1 MNRLKVLKKII
12 SVVIITIIIYAVFLF
27 MSDLDKISDK
37 IFNFKLE
44 FLPIIIGLVVFSWI
58 ISYSRWNILLK
69 NQNIHIPH
77 SLNFQIFLI
86 GGALG
91 ITPGKIGELFKSQIL
106 KEKFNIPRTK
116 TAPLFIVEKFLDLV
130 SAMIVTLIG
139 IWFIPEIGYLAIV
152 GLMISVLLFK
162 ILTSKKF
169 FNQTL
174 NFLNK
179 IKFLKKYLEPL
190 SSSHEILS
198 KTLYSKKM
206 FLLLILSF
214 FYWII
219 IGCAAFFVIEGFGFS
234 IGSILNII
242 STYSSSLVIGALSFI
257 PGGIGIAEGSLIG
270 LLTFQGI
277 DISEA
282 IVIVVLIRIFT
293 LWFSTITG
301 FIALKTSRSL

>member
-1 MNRLKVLKKII
+1 MKVLKKII

-27 MSDLDKISDK
+27 ISDLDKISDK

-44 FLPIIIGLVVFSWI
+44 FVPIIIGLVVFSWI

-282 IVIVVLIRIFT
+282 IVIVVVIRIFT

>member
-1 MNRLKVLKKII
+1 MKVLKKII

-27 MSDLDKISDK
+27 ISDLDKISDK

-44 FLPIIIGLVVFSWI
+44 FVPIIIGLVVFSWI

-77 SLNFQIFLI
+77 SLNFQIFLV

-242 STYSSSLVIGALSFI
+242 STYSSSIVIGALSFI

-282 IVIVVLIRIFT
+282 IVIVVVIRIFT

>member
-1 MNRLKVLKKII
+1 LKVLKKII
-12 SVVIITIIIYAVFLF
+12 FIVIITIIVYAIFLF
-27 MSDLDKISDK
+27 VSDLDKISDK
-37 IFNFKLE
+37 ILNFKLE
-44 FLPIIIGLVVFSWI
+44 FLPIILGLVIFSWI
-58 ISYSRWNILLK
+58 ISYFRWNILLK

-77 SLNFQIFLI
+77 SLNFQIFLV

-130 SAMIVTLIG
+130 SAMIVTVIG
-139 IWFIPEIGYLAIV
+139 IWFIPEIGYLAII
-152 GLMISVLLFK
+152 GLVVSIILFK
-162 ILTSKKF
+162 ILTSKKLF
-169 FNQTL
+169 IQTL
-174 NFLNK
+174 SFLNK
-179 IKFLKKYLEPL
+179 IKFLSKYLEPL

-198 KTLYSKKM
+198 KTLHSKKM
-206 FLLLILSF
+206 FSLLILSV
-214 FYWII
+214 FYWIV

-234 IGSILNII
+234 VGSILNII
-242 STYSSSLVIGALSFI
+242 STYSSSLIIGALSFI

-277 DISEA
+277 DVSEA

-301 FIALKTSRSL
+301 FIALKTSKSL

>member
-1 MNRLKVLKKII
+1 MKVLKKII
-12 SVVIITIIIYAVFLF
+12 SIVIITIIIYAVFLF
-27 MSDLDKISDK
+27 ISDLDKISDK

-44 FLPIIIGLVVFSWI
+44 FLPIIIGLVIFSWI
-58 ISYSRWNILLK
+58 ISYFRWNILLK

-77 SLNFQIFLI
+77 SLNFQIFLV

-130 SAMIVTLIG
+130 SAMIVTIIG

-174 NFLNK
+174 NFINK

-206 FLLLILSF
+206 FFLLTLSF

-242 STYSSSLVIGALSFI
+242 STYSSSLIIGALSFI

-277 DISEA
+277 DVSEA

>member
-1 MNRLKVLKKII
+1 MKVLKKII
-12 SVVIITIIIYAVFLF
+12 SIVIITIIIYAVFLF
-27 MSDLDKISDK
+27 ISDLDKISDK

-44 FLPIIIGLVVFSWI
+44 FLPLIIGLVIFSWI
-58 ISYSRWNILLK
+58 ISYFRWNILLK

-77 SLNFQIFLI
+77 SLNFQIFLV

-130 SAMIVTLIG
+130 SAMIVTIIG

-206 FLLLILSF
+206 FFLLTLSF

-242 STYSSSLVIGALSFI
+242 STYSSSLIIGALSFI

-277 DISEA
+277 DVSEA

-301 FIALKTSRSL
+301 FIALKTSKSL

>member
-1 MNRLKVLKKII
+1 
-12 SVVIITIIIYAVFLF
+12 
-27 MSDLDKISDK
+27 
-37 IFNFKLE
+37 
-44 FLPIIIGLVVFSWI
+44 LV
-58 ISYSRWNILLK
+58 
-69 NQNIHIPH
+69 
-77 SLNFQIFLI
+77 

-130 SAMIVTLIG
+130 SAMIVTIIG

-206 FLLLILSF
+206 FFLLTLSF

-242 STYSSSLVIGALSFI
+242 STYSSSLIIGALSFI

-277 DISEA
+277 DVSEA

>member
-1 MNRLKVLKKII
+1 MKVLKKII
-12 SVVIITIIIYAVFLF
+12 SIVIITIIIYAVFLF
-27 MSDLDKISDK
+27 ISDLDKISDK

-44 FLPIIIGLVVFSWI
+44 FLPIIIGLVIFSWI
-58 ISYSRWNILLK
+58 ISYFRWNILLK

-77 SLNFQIFLI
+77 SLNFQIFLV

-130 SAMIVTLIG
+130 SAMIVTIIG

-206 FLLLILSF
+206 FFLLTLSF

-242 STYSSSLVIGALSFI
+242 STYSSSLIIGALSFI

-270 LLTFQGI
+270 LLTFQDI
-277 DISEA
+277 HISEA
-282 IVIVVLIRIFT
+282 VVIVVLIRIFT

-301 FIALKTSRSL
+301 FITLKTSKSL

>member
-1 MNRLKVLKKII
+1 MKVLKKIVSI
-12 SVVIITIIIYAVFLF
+12 VIITIIIYAIFLF
-27 MSDLDKISDK
+27 ISDLDKISDK
-37 IFNFKLE
+37 ILNFKLE
-44 FLPIIIGLVVFSWI
+44 FLPIILGLVIFSWI
-58 ISYSRWNILLK
+58 ISYFRWNILLK

-77 SLNFQIFLI
+77 SLNFQIFLV

-130 SAMIVTLIG
+130 SAMIVTVIG
-139 IWFIPEIGYLAIV
+139 IWFIPEIGYLAII
-152 GLMISVLLFK
+152 GLVISIILFK
-162 ILTSKKF
+162 ILTSKKLF
-169 FNQTL
+169 IQTL
-174 NFLNK
+174 SFLNK
-179 IKFLKKYLEPL
+179 IKFLSKYLEPL

-198 KTLYSKKM
+198 KTLHSKKM
-206 FLLLILSF
+206 FSLLILSI
-214 FYWII
+214 FYWIV

-234 IGSILNII
+234 VGSILNII
-242 STYSSSLVIGALSFI
+242 STYSSSLIIGALSFI

-270 LLTFQGI
+270 LLSFQGI
-277 DISEA
+277 DVSEA

-301 FIALKTSRSL
+301 FIALKTSKSL

>member
-293 LWFSTITG
+293 LWFSTIKG

>member
-1 MNRLKVLKKII
+1 MKVLKKIVSI
-12 SVVIITIIIYAVFLF
+12 VIITIIIYAIFLF
-27 MSDLDKISDK
+27 ISDLDKISDK
-37 IFNFKLE
+37 ILNFKLE
-44 FLPIIIGLVVFSWI
+44 FLPIILGLVIFSWI
-58 ISYSRWNILLK
+58 ISYFRWNILLK

-77 SLNFQIFLI
+77 SLNFQIFLV

-130 SAMIVTLIG
+130 SAMIVTVIG
-139 IWFIPEIGYLAIV
+139 IWFIPEIGYLAII
-152 GLMISVLLFK
+152 GLVVSIILFK
-162 ILTSKKF
+162 ILTSKKLF
-169 FNQTL
+169 IQTL
-174 NFLNK
+174 SFLNK
-179 IKFLKKYLEPL
+179 IKFLSKYLEPL

-198 KTLYSKKM
+198 KTLHSKKM
-206 FLLLILSF
+206 FSLLILSI
-214 FYWII
+214 FYWIV

-234 IGSILNII
+234 VGSILNII
-242 STYSSSLVIGALSFI
+242 STYSSSLIIGALSFI

-270 LLTFQGI
+270 LLSFQGI
-277 DISEA
+277 DVSEA

-301 FIALKTSRSL
+301 FIALKTSKSL

>member
-1 MNRLKVLKKII
+1 MKVLKKII
-12 SVVIITIIIYAVFLF
+12 FIVIITIIVYAIFLF
-27 MSDLDKISDK
+27 ISDLDKISDK
-37 IFNFKLE
+37 ILNFKLE
-44 FLPIIIGLVVFSWI
+44 FLPIILGLVIFSWI
-58 ISYSRWNILLK
+58 ISYFRWNILLK

-77 SLNFQIFLI
+77 SLNFQIFLV

-130 SAMIVTLIG
+130 SAMIVTVIG
-139 IWFIPEIGYLAIV
+139 IWFIPEIGYLAII
-152 GLMISVLLFK
+152 GLVISIILFK
-162 ILTSKKF
+162 ILTSKKLF
-169 FNQTL
+169 IQTIS
-174 NFLNK
+174 FLNK
-179 IKFLKKYLEPL
+179 IKFLSKYLEPL

-198 KTLYSKKM
+198 KTLHSKKM
-206 FLLLILSF
+206 FSLLILSV
-214 FYWII
+214 FYWIV

-234 IGSILNII
+234 VGSILNII
-242 STYSSSLVIGALSFI
+242 STYSSSLIIGALSFI

-277 DISEA
+277 DVSEA

-301 FIALKTSRSL
+301 FIALKTSKSL

>member
-1 MNRLKVLKKII
+1 MKVLKKII
-12 SVVIITIIIYAVFLF
+12 FIVIITIIVYAIFLF

-37 IFNFKLE
+37 ILNFKLE
-44 FLPIIIGLVVFSWI
+44 FLPIILGLVIFSWI
-58 ISYSRWNILLK
+58 ISYFRWNILLK

-77 SLNFQIFLI
+77 SLNFQIFLV

-130 SAMIVTLIG
+130 SAMIVTVIG
-139 IWFIPEIGYLAIV
+139 IWFIPEIGYLAII
-152 GLMISVLLFK
+152 GLIISIILFK
-162 ILTSKKF
+162 ILTSKKLF
-169 FNQTL
+169 IQTL
-174 NFLNK
+174 SFLNK
-179 IKFLKKYLEPL
+179 IKFLSKYLEPL

-198 KTLYSKKM
+198 KTLHSKKM
-206 FLLLILSF
+206 FSLLILSV
-214 FYWII
+214 FYWIV

-234 IGSILNII
+234 VGSILNII
-242 STYSSSLVIGALSFI
+242 STYSSSLIIGALSFI

-277 DISEA
+277 DVSEA

-301 FIALKTSRSL
+301 FIALKTSKSL

>member
-1 MNRLKVLKKII
+1 MKVLKKII

-77 SLNFQIFLI
+77 SLNFQIFLV

-282 IVIVVLIRIFT
+282 IVIVVVIRIFT

>member
-1 MNRLKVLKKII
+1 MKVLKKII
-12 SVVIITIIIYAVFLF
+12 SIVIITIIIYAVFLF
-27 MSDLDKISDK
+27 ISDLDKISDK

-44 FLPIIIGLVVFSWI
+44 FLPLIIGLVIFSWI
-58 ISYSRWNILLK
+58 ISYFRWNILLK

-77 SLNFQIFLI
+77 SLNFQIFLV

-130 SAMIVTLIG
+130 SAMIVTIIG

-206 FLLLILSF
+206 FFLLTLSF

-242 STYSSSLVIGALSFI
+242 STYSSSLIIGALSFI

-277 DISEA
+277 DVSEA

>member
-1 MNRLKVLKKII
+1 MKVLKKIVSI
-12 SVVIITIIIYAVFLF
+12 VIITIIIYAIFVF

-37 IFNFKLE
+37 ILNFKLE
-44 FLPIIIGLVVFSWI
+44 FLPIILGLVIFSWI
-58 ISYSRWNILLK
+58 ISYFRWNILLK

-77 SLNFQIFLI
+77 SLNFQIFLV

-130 SAMIVTLIG
+130 SAMIVTVIG
-139 IWFIPEIGYLAIV
+139 IWFIPEIGYLAII
-152 GLMISVLLFK
+152 GLVVSIILFK
-162 ILTSKKF
+162 ILTSKKLF
-169 FNQTL
+169 IQTL
-174 NFLNK
+174 SFLNK
-179 IKFLKKYLEPL
+179 IKFLSKYLEPL

-198 KTLYSKKM
+198 KTLHSKKM
-206 FLLLILSF
+206 FSLLILSV
-214 FYWII
+214 FYWIV

-234 IGSILNII
+234 VGSILNII
-242 STYSSSLVIGALSFI
+242 STYSSSLIIGALSFI

-270 LLTFQGI
+270 LLSFQGI
-277 DISEA
+277 DVSEA

-301 FIALKTSRSL
+301 FIALKTSKSL

>member
-1 MNRLKVLKKII
+1 MKVLKKII
-12 SVVIITIIIYAVFLF
+12 FIVIITIIVYAIFLF
-27 MSDLDKISDK
+27 ISDLDKISDK
-37 IFNFKLE
+37 ILNFKLE
-44 FLPIIIGLVVFSWI
+44 FLPIILGLVIFSWI
-58 ISYSRWNILLK
+58 ISYFRWNILLK

-77 SLNFQIFLI
+77 SLNFQIFLV

-130 SAMIVTLIG
+130 SAMIVTVIG
-139 IWFIPEIGYLAIV
+139 IWFIPEIGYLAII
-152 GLMISVLLFK
+152 GLIISIILFK
-162 ILTSKKF
+162 ILTSKKLF
-169 FNQTL
+169 IQTL
-174 NFLNK
+174 SFLNK
-179 IKFLKKYLEPL
+179 IKFLSKYLEPL

-198 KTLYSKKM
+198 KTLHSKKM
-206 FLLLILSF
+206 FSLLILSV
-214 FYWII
+214 FYWIV
-219 IGCAAFFVIEGFGFS
+219 IGCATFFVIEGFGFS
-234 IGSILNII
+234 VGSILNII
-242 STYSSSLVIGALSFI
+242 STYSSSLIIGALSFI

-277 DISEA
+277 DVSEA

-301 FIALKTSRSL
+301 FIALKTSKSL

>member
-1 MNRLKVLKKII
+1 MKVLKKII

-242 STYSSSLVIGALSFI
+242 STYSSSIVIGALSFI

-282 IVIVVLIRIFT
+282 IVIVVVIRIFT

>member
-1 MNRLKVLKKII
+1 MKVLKKII

-27 MSDLDKISDK
+27 ISDLDKISDK

-44 FLPIIIGLVVFSWI
+44 FVPIIIGLVVFSWI

-77 SLNFQIFLI
+77 SLNFQIFLV

-282 IVIVVLIRIFT
+282 IVIVVVIRIFT

>member
-1 MNRLKVLKKII
+1 MKVLKKII

-27 MSDLDKISDK
+27 ISDLDKISDK

-44 FLPIIIGLVVFSWI
+44 FVPIIIGLVVFSWI

-242 STYSSSLVIGALSFI
+242 STYSSSIVIGALSFI

-282 IVIVVLIRIFT
+282 IVIVVVIRIFT

>member
-1 MNRLKVLKKII
+1 LKVLKKII

-27 MSDLDKISDK
+27 ISDLDKISDK

-44 FLPIIIGLVVFSWI
+44 FVPIIIGLVVFSWI

-242 STYSSSLVIGALSFI
+242 STYSSSIVIGALSFI

-282 IVIVVLIRIFT
+282 IVIVVVIRIFT

>member
-1 MNRLKVLKKII
+1 LKVLKKIVSI
-12 SVVIITIIIYAVFLF
+12 VIITIIIYAIFLF

-37 IFNFKLE
+37 ILNFKLE
-44 FLPIIIGLVVFSWI
+44 FLPIIVGLVIFSWI
-58 ISYSRWNILLK
+58 ISYFRWNILLK

-77 SLNFQIFLI
+77 SLNFQIFLV

-130 SAMIVTLIG
+130 SAMIVTVIG
-139 IWFIPEIGYLAIV
+139 IWFIPEIGYLAII
-152 GLMISVLLFK
+152 GLIISIILFK
-162 ILTSKKF
+162 ILTSKKLF
-169 FNQTL
+169 IQTL
-174 NFLNK
+174 SFLNK
-179 IKFLKKYLEPL
+179 IKFLSKYLEPL

-198 KTLYSKKM
+198 KTLHSKKM
-206 FLLLILSF
+206 FSLLILSV
-214 FYWII
+214 FYWIV

-234 IGSILNII
+234 VGSILNII
-242 STYSSSLVIGALSFI
+242 STYSSSLIIGALSFI

-277 DISEA
+277 DVSEA

-301 FIALKTSRSL
+301 FIALKTSKSL

>member
-1 MNRLKVLKKII
+1 LKVLKKII
-12 SVVIITIIIYAVFLF
+12 SIVIITIIIYAVFLF
-27 MSDLDKISDK
+27 ISDLDKISDK

-44 FLPIIIGLVVFSWI
+44 FLPIIIGLVIFSWI
-58 ISYSRWNILLK
+58 ISYFRWNILLK

-77 SLNFQIFLI
+77 SLNFQIFLV

-130 SAMIVTLIG
+130 SAMIVTIIG

-206 FLLLILSF
+206 FFLLTLSF

-242 STYSSSLVIGALSFI
+242 STYSSSLIIGALSFI

-277 DISEA
+277 DVSEA

-301 FIALKTSRSL
+301 FIALKTSKSL